1 MKQIRT
7 LNAISDIVKERLPQA
22 DYTISPDA
30 ADPQGIL
37 VRSAAMH
44 DMPLP
49 ESLLAVARAGAGT
62 NNIPIDKCTQQGIVV
77 FNTPG
82 ANANAVK
89 ELVLAAMLLASR
101 NVFAGIEWAKTLKG
115 QGDKVPALVEKGKGQ
130 FVGPELKGK
139 RLGVIG
145 LGAIGAMVAN
155 DCRAI
160 GMDVS
165 GYDPFISVEAAWGL
179 SRKIH
184 HATDLGDMVSCCDY
198 ITVHIP
204 LLPTT
209 RGMLDADFF
218 AKLKPGAVLLNFSR
232 GELVDTEA
240 LLDAMARG
248 QVAKYVTDFP
258 NEALLDAP
266 GVICIPHLGASTP
279 ESEENCAAMAA
290 EELRAYLEEGI
301 IHNSVNFPNC
311 DMPRTSGWRVTIAHL
326 NIANMIGPITS
337 LVGKAHINIANM
349 INKSKKDVAYIML
362 DLDDRPSAE
371 LLDAIRAIEGV
382 LRVRLIEG

>member
-209 RGMLDADFF
+209 RGMLGADFF

-362 DLDDRPSAE
+362 DLDDKPSAE